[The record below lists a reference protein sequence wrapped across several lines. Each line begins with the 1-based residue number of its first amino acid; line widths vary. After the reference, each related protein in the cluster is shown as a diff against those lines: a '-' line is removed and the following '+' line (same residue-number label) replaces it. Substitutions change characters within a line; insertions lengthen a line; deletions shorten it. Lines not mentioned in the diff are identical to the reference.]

1 MDFAA
6 GFDPWHGLGIDY
18 EGGILHNSARV
29 AIHVTHRIGA
39 VVTLVVLLWL
49 AIRAS
54 KNTALGTAG
63 GLVMGAVILQFM
75 LGIIMVATQL
85 PLPLAVAHNGVAA
98 LLLLAVV
105 NLNKVVRVEN

>member
-1 MDFAA
+1 
-6 GFDPWHGLGIDY
+6 L
-18 EGGILHNSARV
+18 
-29 AIHVTHRIGA
+29 
-39 VVTLVVLLWL
+39 VTLVVLLWL

-75 LGIIMVATQL
+75 LGIIMVVTQL
-85 PLPLAVAHNGVAA
+85 PLPLAVAHNGIAA

>member
-1 MDFAA
+1 M
-6 GFDPWHGLGIDY
+6 
-18 EGGILHNSARV
+18 EVQSARE
-29 AIHVTHRIGA
+29 TGFELRIARYNSGLFWIFDQR

-85 PLPLAVAHNGVAA
+85 PLALAVAHNGVAA